1 MLFTVVFADAVAL
14 EVVFTDALT
23 VGFTVVLALGLAVV
37 VVAFL
42 VREGVG
48 VGFLVAALALLL
60 NSANAIKAIT
70 TFLNPDPI

>member
-23 VGFTVVLALGLAVV
+23 VVLALGLAVV

-42 VREGVG
+42 VRVGVG

-60 NSANAIKAIT
+60 MSANAIKAIT